1 MQENEFEKQ
10 VKEAMEGF
18 KLTPSAPVWNRIEQ
32 QLPREKRRRRFIVFF
47 FLFAGLGVS
56 GYFLYN
62 KLNNEGTSITKP
74 ETVIKKLNST
84 ETLSDTKDKRD
95 IEKEI
100 TAKKITPDTE
110 QQQLLQKQQVAK
122 ITVQEQKKSGTR
134 VLNGKNNQQ
143 QEVQQTFVPDNNEV
157 TLNSFNDK
165 TSNELPGSIITDP
178 ALQPNTKPAEQDAA
192 ALEMKPVD
200 NIHSADSAINEITI
214 IAAVQSDS
222 SKEILSPDSLLTVA
236 TQAKKETVKMKPAQ
250 KWQLGVTAL
259 YGRADL
265 VESFFNLGSNFD
277 KAYDLSTPQGNTG
290 GGSYIEYDFNV
301 SRQVK
306 AKNAFTIGLA
316 VKRELSARSS
326 LITGIEYTSLHTQIE
341 TGLKKDTTAIFY
353 YNNDLSAQRTELN
366 SFYRPGYG
374 NTYTNS
380 YSFIQIP
387 VVYEHQL
394 NRSKKIKVNWNAG
407 LSLSQMVS
415 TNAIVF
421 DYNNQAFYSNNKLFR
436 KTQVD
441 MLAGLNM
448 QFNNGK
454 HATINLGPQFQ
465 YNFSNLF
472 RSGSYGKQHLINYG
486 LRATVLFKK

>member
-32 QLPREKRRRRFIVFF
+32 QLPHEKRRRRFIVFF
-47 FLFAGLGVS
+47 LLFAGLGLG
-56 GYFLYN
+56 GYFTYY
-62 KLNNEGTSITKP
+62 KLNTNVASVNNLKTISKAISD
-74 ETVIKKLNST
+74 ST
-84 ETLSDTKDKRD
+84 DHNIMR
-95 IEKEI
+95 KEI
-100 TAKKITPDTE
+100 TAEKIPPAAE
-110 QQQLLQKQQVAK
+110 QQLLSEEQHYAKEDLQK
-122 ITVQEQKKSGTR
+122 QKKSEPP
-134 VLNGKNNQQ
+134 VLAFKNKQQ
-143 QEVQQTFVPDNNEV
+143 PGVQQPFVTAKNDIG
-157 TLNSFNDK
+157 LNSYGDK
-165 TSNELPGSIITDP
+165 DAKDAIELRKPINTEPLPQSNI
-178 ALQPNTKPAEQDAA
+178 
-192 ALEMKPVD
+192 KPVNENMAVMQMKHTD
-200 NIHSADSAINEITI
+200 DVPNADSISTD
-214 IAAVQSDS
+214 IATASSMQSDS
-222 SKEILSPDSLLTVA
+222 ITKISFPDSLFTTA
-236 TQAKKETVKMKPAQ
+236 SKTKKKAIKIKPTK
-250 KWQLGVTAL
+250 KWQLGITAQ

-265 VESFFNLGSNFD
+265 VENFLSLGSNFD
-277 KAYDLSTPQGNTG
+277 KAYDLSTPQNGTG
-290 GGSYIEYDFNV
+290 GGSYTEYNFNV

-306 AKNAFTIGLA
+306 AKDAFTFGFTL
-316 VKRELSARSS
+316 KKQLSARSS
-326 LITGIEYTSLHTQIE
+326 LITGIEYANLHTQIE
-341 TGLKKDTTAIFY
+341 TGVKKDTTAIFY
-353 YNNDLSAQRTELN
+353 YNNNLSNQRTELN

-380 YSFIQIP
+380 YSFIQVP

-394 NRSKKIKVNWNAG
+394 NLSHKLQIDWNAG